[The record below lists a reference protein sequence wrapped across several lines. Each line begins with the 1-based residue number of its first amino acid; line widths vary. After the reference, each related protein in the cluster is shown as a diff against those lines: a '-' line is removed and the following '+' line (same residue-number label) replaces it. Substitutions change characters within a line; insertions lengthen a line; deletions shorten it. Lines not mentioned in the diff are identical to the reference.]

1 MTQEKLEKFKFTM
14 EIIRTICPI
23 IMVILQIAIITG
35 LVVMNHGQKKPDGL
49 NENDSHLA
57 APIL

>member
-1 MTQEKLEKFKFTM
+1 MTREKLERFKFTM

-35 LVVMNHGQKKPDGL
+35 MVVMNH
-49 NENDSHLA
+49 S
-57 APIL
+57 

>member
-1 MTQEKLEKFKFTM
+1 MTQEKMEKFKFTM

-35 LVVMNHGQKKPDGL
+35 LVIMDHG
-49 NENDSHLA
+49 
-57 APIL
+57 

>member
-1 MTQEKLEKFKFTM
+1 MTREKLEKFKFTM

-35 LVVMNHGQKKPDGL
+35 LVIMEHG
-49 NENDSHLA
+49 
-57 APIL
+57 

>member
-1 MTQEKLEKFKFTM
+1 MTKEKLEKFKFTM

-35 LVVMNHGQKKPDGL
+35 LVIMEHG
-49 NENDSHLA
+49 
-57 APIL
+57 

>member
-35 LVVMNHGQKKPDGL
+35 LVIM
-49 NENDSHLA
+49 ENG
-57 APIL
+57 

>member
-1 MTQEKLEKFKFTM
+1 MTKEKLERFKFTM

-35 LVVMNHGQKKPDGL
+35 LVIMEHG
-49 NENDSHLA
+49 
-57 APIL
+57 

>member
-1 MTQEKLEKFKFTM
+1 MTQAKLERFKFTM

-35 LVVMNHGQKKPDGL
+35 LVIM
-49 NENDSHLA
+49 ENG
-57 APIL
+57 

>member
-1 MTQEKLEKFKFTM
+1 MTKEKLERFKFTM

-35 LVVMNHGQKKPDGL
+35 LVVMNHG
-49 NENDSHLA
+49 
-57 APIL
+57 

>member
-1 MTQEKLEKFKFTM
+1 MTREKLERFKFTM

-35 LVVMNHGQKKPDGL
+35 LVIMDHG
-49 NENDSHLA
+49 
-57 APIL
+57 

>member
-1 MTQEKLEKFKFTM
+1 MTKEKLERFKFTM

-35 LVVMNHGQKKPDGL
+35 MVIINHQ
-49 NENDSHLA
+49 
-57 APIL
+57 

>member
-1 MTQEKLEKFKFTM
+1 MTREKLERFKFTM

-35 LVVMNHGQKKPDGL
+35 MVVMNHG
-49 NENDSHLA
+49 
-57 APIL
+57 

>member
-23 IMVILQIAIITG
+23 IMVIVQIAIITG
-35 LVVMNHGQKKPDGL
+35 LVIMDH
-49 NENDSHLA
+49 S
-57 APIL
+57 